1 MENPNTYY
9 HTMHREKYQEM
20 FLQLRDG
27 KINEEDWLS
36 FCNDA
41 LELILGENKDIL
53 IRLNYR

>member
-1 MENPNTYY
+1 
-9 HTMHREKYQEM
+9 MHREKYQEM